1 MTKEAKKSKITK
13 SKNSQQLKPQKSSP
27 TDCNKKQGRDNAVKK
42 LLLTIGLPITGII
55 ILIIVAVYLLFTR
68 ESSPLI
74 SFVDSIDATSEKI
87 GDVWHYSG
95 SVRASC
101 VFDEESLALHEI
113 QTPSDKN
120 DALYCKTETIT
131 GRYDAELGS
140 LEIEY
145 PDIDSYSVE
154 RANLMLVG
162 KGQVITD
169 KSEIKD
175 YTLNLVMADGVV
187 AFARD
192 FENIT
197 ESGVVQTAKKN
208 QNGKYTASPQQINGD
223 AGTTYLYRFTLKDK
237 AGKTVAT
244 YDLKLV
250 IELNGKDIEV
260 LKQYQADAQNKRDSI
275 RAEWDNAPAV
285 SFDELAKNFEHYK
298 GKLIKIQGTISD
310 TGNTACALD
319 VPKTPVKL
327 GPVDIDEGMVYGRNC
342 MDKGLN
348 GMSITTK
355 QDVVL
360 LGKPY
365 QIIEDDKVFGPFIYI
380 DVLEVSRK

>member
-1 MTKEAKKSKITK
+1 
-13 SKNSQQLKPQKSSP
+13 
-27 TDCNKKQGRDNAVKK
+27 
-42 LLLTIGLPITGII
+42 
-55 ILIIVAVYLLFTR
+55 
-68 ESSPLI
+68 
-74 SFVDSIDATSEKI
+74 
-87 GDVWHYSG
+87 
-95 SVRASC
+95 
-101 VFDEESLALHEI
+101 
-113 QTPSDKN
+113 
-120 DALYCKTETIT
+120 
-131 GRYDAELGS
+131 
-140 LEIEY
+140 
-145 PDIDSYSVE
+145 
-154 RANLMLVG
+154 MLVG

-223 AGTTYLYRFTLKDK
+223 AGTTYLYHFTLKDK

-319 VPKTPVKL
+319 APKTPVKL

-355 QDVVL
+355 QDIVL
-360 LGKPY
+360 LGRPY